1 MRVSL
6 RNILGLAVI
15 SASIA
20 VNLHGDDLKNLKA
33 TWKSSMP
40 IAEQIKQQPRGYRD
54 AVSTRN
60 ILGGIRA
67 AKAKRGIKAAT
78 PDTIKVLV
86 IKAQF
91 QLDSDVNTTGNGHF
105 DYAGNGEPIYTNND
119 PAQGHNLYYEPPHD
133 STYIHNQMLAM
144 RNYYWAVS
152 YGKLYIE
159 FEQFPKGDTAA
170 YTLPHQMSFYSDYY
184 NNWDNWG
191 AGLYFLFRDAIAA
204 ADNDP
209 ANISF
214 KNYQSFMVIHAGS
227 CWQTDSWGADI
238 PSVFISLGDQPLMA
252 NAGADTIYDGILDA
266 ATQSQDGMVLGSQG
280 EFAHEFGHQLGLPD
294 LYDYTYES
302 AGLGEWELMSWGSF
316 NMNAYVPPHISAWC
330 KVFLGWAEPI
340 ELKPGGDFEQVFAW
354 VAKDSMAI
362 VKIPINSHE
371 YYLIENRRA
380 WANPD
385 DAVDFSDSLIYG
397 YGSDHS
403 AVRTWRNGVL
413 VKVDDYDM
421 SLPFDLNRGGLL
433 VYHVDEDLIRQR
445 WYDNSLMTGNVKAIY
460 MLEADHIQ
468 DLRHW
473 VSSPY
478 STIASPYDAYFS
490 GNNDRLDDAS
500 NPATLANDGS
510 STHISIYNISLPGDT
525 MKARVKVGW
534 SVPGFPAVLGDTVD
548 WNSANYLTM
557 YPGSDSSYKAVLVAG
572 VLGRLYAWKADG
584 SGLFNRDTILVLPG
598 SDTVQV
604 RAEIARVK
612 EGSYVYSSPAVA
624 DIDLD
629 GVPEVFITSYCSM
642 TEGQVSGFS
651 LIPQPDTVLS
661 DNGNPY
667 VVYHATLI
675 PGFPVNVTG
684 PIYSSVTLGDVNG
697 DDTMEVIAAGEYR
710 KLHVW
715 DHRGNVLAGFP
726 LDLTMETR
734 STPALADIDPA
745 SPGKEIVVLSG
756 DSRVF
761 VFKGNG
767 ELVAGFPALRPWA
780 DDVFSSPA
788 VGDIDRDGNPDIIC
802 CTNKGIY
809 VVNRAG
815 KMLKGWPIDFTGLYY
830 TIISSP
836 ALGDI
841 DGDGYL
847 ELAVAI
853 NNKLHVY
860 NYNGTLV
867 EGFPVVVSASQLVQS
882 SPIMADVDG
891 DRLPEIVIGSPDNS
905 LMAFNNDGSDAAGF
919 PLTIGGRTYSTP
931 LAFDLDGDSINT
943 ELAIG
948 CDDGRLYAWSLPS
961 SFSSRTSHWSG
972 FHNDQA
978 NSGYLNWDL
987 SQHPL
992 KSSDKLLANA
1002 YVYPNPARGNS
1013 AKIRFS
1019 LNTQANV
1026 NIKVFNLAGDLVQD
1040 FSQPGF
1046 AGTENEILW
1055 KLGKLAFGVYL
1066 IRLEAVSTN
1075 DTQYQILK
1083 AAVIR

>member
-1 MRVSL
+1 MRLSFK
-6 RNILGLAVI
+6 NMIGLASLSVLLAG
-15 SASIA
+15 S
-20 VNLHGDDLKNLKA
+20 VQGDELRDLKA

-40 IAEQIKQQPRGYRD
+40 IAEQLKIQTRRYRD
-54 AVSTRN
+54 AVCSRN
-60 ILGGIRA
+60 VLGGIRA
-67 AKAKRGIKAAT
+67 AKSKKGAKAAT
-78 PDTIKVLV
+78 PDTVKVLV

-105 DYAGNGEPIYTNND
+105 DYSGNGEPIYTNND

-144 RNYYWAVS
+144 RNYYLAVS
-152 YGKLYIE
+152 YGKLYVE
-159 FEQFPKGDTAA
+159 FEQFPRGDTA
-170 YTLPHQMSFYSDYY
+170 YTLPHQMSFYSDFY

-191 AGLYFLFRDAIAA
+191 AGLYFLFRDAIVA
-204 ADNDP
+204 ADDDP

-214 KNYQSFMVIHAGS
+214 KDYQSFMVIHAGS
-227 CWQTDSWGADI
+227 CWQTDPWGADI
-238 PSVFISLGDQPLMA
+238 PSVFISLGDQPLIA

-316 NMNAYVPPHISAWC
+316 NMNAYVPPHFSAWC
-330 KVFLGWAEPI
+330 KAFLGWADPI
-340 ELKPGGDFEQVFAW
+340 ELKPGDDLEQVFAW
-354 VAKDSMAI
+354 VAKDPKAI

-371 YYLIENRRA
+371 YYLVENRRA
-380 WANPD
+380 WANPND
-385 DAVDFSDSLIYG
+385 QVTYQDSLYG
-397 YGSDHS
+397 YGSDSS
-403 AVRTWRNGVL
+403 AVRVWRNGVL

-421 SLPFDLNRGGLL
+421 SLPFDLSKGGLL
-433 VYHVDEDLIRQR
+433 VYHVDEDLISRR
-445 WYDNSLMTGNVKAIY
+445 WEDNSLMTGTPKAIY

-478 STIASPYDAYFS
+478 STIASPYDAYFK

-500 NPATLANDGS
+500 DPATLANDGS

-548 WNSANYLTM
+548 WNSVNYLTM
-557 YPGSDSSYKAVLVAG
+557 DPGTDSSYMAVLVAG
-572 VLGRLYAWKADG
+572 VNGGLYAWKSDG
-584 SGLFNRDTILVLPG
+584 TGLFNRDTVIVLPG
-598 SDTVQV
+598 NDTVQV

-612 EGSYVYSSPAVA
+612 EGSYVYSSPAAA
-624 DIDLD
+624 DIDRD
-629 GVPEVFITSYCSM
+629 GVQEVFIASSYSM
-642 TEGQVSGFS
+642 TEGQVSGFR
-651 LIPQPDTVLS
+651 LISQPDTVLS
-661 DNGNPY
+661 GNGNPY
-667 VVYHATLI
+667 VVYHATPL
-675 PGFPVNVTG
+675 PGFPVSLPG
-684 PIYSSVTLGDVNG
+684 PIFSTVALGDVNG
-697 DDTMEVIAAGEYR
+697 DDTMEVIAAGEDM

-715 DHRGNVLAGFP
+715 DHRGNNLPGFP
-726 LDLTMETR
+726 RDLAMETR
-734 STPALADIDPA
+734 STPALAELDA
-745 SPGKEIVVLSG
+745 SSPGKEIVVLSG

-767 ELVAGFPALRPWA
+767 ELVPGFPALRPWA
-780 DDVFSSPA
+780 DVVSSSPA
-788 VGDIDRDGNPDIIC
+788 VGDIDRDGSPDIVC
-802 CTNKGIY
+802 CTNKGIS
-809 VVNRAG
+809 VVNRTG
-815 KMLKGWPIDFTGLYY
+815 KMLKGWPAIYNGIAL
-830 TIISSP
+830 SSP
-836 ALGDI
+836 ALGDV

-847 ELAVAI
+847 ELAVAVD
-853 NNKLHVY
+853 NKLYAY

-905 LMAFNNDGSDAAGF
+905 LMAFNGDGSDAVGF
-919 PLTIGGRTYSTP
+919 PLTIGGRTFSTP
-931 LAFDLDGDSINT
+931 LAFDFNGDSTGT
-943 ELAIG
+943 ELAVG

-961 SFSSRTSHWSG
+961 AYSSRTSHWTG

-992 KSSDKLLANA
+992 KISGKLLANA

-1019 LNTQANV
+1019 LNSQANV
-1026 NIKVFNLAGDLVQD
+1026 NVKVFNLAGDLVQE
-1040 FSQPGF
+1040 FGQAGF

-1055 KLGKLAFGVYL
+1055 KLDFLAFGVYIL
-1066 IRLEAVSTN
+1066 RLEAASSN

>member
-1 MRVSL
+1 MRFSFNYIIRPALITALLAGSL
-6 RNILGLAVI
+6 QGGELR
-15 SASIA
+15 S
-20 VNLHGDDLKNLKA
+20 LKE
-33 TWKSSMP
+33 TWKSSMT

-67 AKAKRGIKAAT
+67 AKAKKGIKAAT

-91 QLDSDVNTTGNGHF
+91 QLDSDINTTGNGHF
-105 DYAGNGEPIYTNND
+105 DYAGNGEPVYTNND

-152 YGKLYIE
+152 YGKLHIE
-159 FEQFPKGDTAA
+159 FEQFPQGDTAA
-170 YTLPHQMSFYSDYY
+170 YTLPHQMAFYSDYY

-191 AGLYFLFRDAIAA
+191 AGLYFLFRDAIVA
-204 ADNDP
+204 ADQDP

-214 KNYQSFMVIHAGS
+214 RDYQSYMIVHAGS
-227 CWQTDSWGADI
+227 CWQTDPYGADI
-238 PSVFISLGDQPLMA
+238 PSVFISLGDQPIIA
-252 NAGADTIYDGILDA
+252 NAGLDTIYDGILDA

-316 NMNAYVPPHISAWC
+316 NMNAYVPPHLSAWC

-340 ELKPGGDFEQVFAW
+340 ELKPGDDFEQVFTW
-354 VAKDSMAI
+354 VAKDPTAI

-380 WANPD
+380 WANPND
-385 DAVDFSDSLIYG
+385 QVIYQDSIYG
-397 YGSDHS
+397 YGSDSS
-403 AVRTWRNGVL
+403 AVRVWRNGVL

-421 SLPFDLNRGGLL
+421 SLPFDLGKGGLL
-433 VYHVDEDLIRQR
+433 VYHVDDDLIQQR
-445 WYDNSLMTGNVKAIY
+445 WYDNSLMTGTPKAIY

-478 STIASPYDAYFS
+478 STIASPFDAYFR

-500 NPATLANDGS
+500 NTASLANDGS

-548 WNSANYLTM
+548 WNSVNYLTM
-557 YPGSDSSYKAVLVAG
+557 HPGTDSSYKAVLAAG

-584 SGLFNRDTILVLPG
+584 SGLFNRER
-598 SDTVQV
+598 DTVLAGYDTV
-604 RAEIARVK
+604 SIRAEIARVK

-624 DIDLD
+624 DIDRD
-629 GVPEVFITSYCSM
+629 GIQEVFVASSYSM
-642 TEGQVSGFS
+642 TEGQVSGFR

-667 VVYHATLI
+667 MVYHATPL
-675 PGFPVNVTG
+675 PGFPAILPR
-684 PIYSSVTLGDVNG
+684 PIYSSVALGDVTG
-697 DDTMEVIAAGEYR
+697 DDTMEVIAAGEDM

-715 DHRGNVLAGFP
+715 DHRGNTLLGFP
-726 LDLTMETR
+726 KDLAMETR
-734 STPALADIDPA
+734 STPALAELDTS
-745 SPGKEIVVLSG
+745 SPGKEIIVLSG

-761 VFKGNG
+761 AFKGNG
-767 ELVAGFPALRPWA
+767 ELVAGFPALQPWA
-780 DDVFSSPA
+780 DVVSSSPA
-788 VGDIDRDGNPDIIC
+788 VGDIDRDGNPDIVC

-809 VVNRAG
+809 IVDKAG
-815 KMLKGWPIDFTGLYY
+815 KLLKGWPVSYSGMVL
-830 TIISSP
+830 SSP

-853 NNKLHVY
+853 NNKLHAY

-867 EGFPVVVSASQLVQS
+867 EGFPVEVSSSQLVQS

-891 DRLPEIVIGSPDNS
+891 DRLPEIVIGSPDNAV
-905 LMAFNNDGSDAAGF
+905 MAFKNDGSDAAGF
-919 PLTIGGRTYSTP
+919 PLTLGGRTYSTP
-931 LAFDLDGDSINT
+931 LAFDLDGDTTGT

-961 SFSSRTSHWSG
+961 AFSTRTSHWTG

-992 KSSDKLLANA
+992 KISDKLLANA

-1019 LNTQANV
+1019 LNSQANV

-1055 KLGKLAFGVYL
+1055 KLGNLAFGIYL